1 MFGVPLINIAALLGS
16 LGLSLALWIPVQKAL
31 SAIGLRLVGTCV
43 AYAGCM
49 ATLIALLIKVGQTLG
64 FKR

>member
-16 LGLSLALWIPVQKAL
+16 LGLSLALWIPVKKAL
-31 SAIGLRLVGTCV
+31 SAIGLPLVGACV